1 MDLYEEVDDREGW
14 LGAMVTYGSSL
25 RFLGRAAEAQTQ
37 HQRLIAFL
45 DSPDRPVSEHV
56 ADMTRAHTTYALG
69 LDHAVLGRWSEAA
82 GHHRDAVGQFRRIG
96 MPHMQGSALLGLG
109 EALTELGE
117 GVEARTC
124 LRQVLDL
131 GDAVDSTVLTG
142 ARKLLDSLP
151 AE

>member
-1 MDLYEEVDDREGW
+1 M
-14 LGAMVTYGSSL
+14 
-25 RFLGRAAEAQTQ
+25 
-37 HQRLIAFL
+37 
-45 DSPDRPVSEHV
+45 
-56 ADMTRAHTTYALG
+56 
-69 LDHAVLGRWSEAA
+69 
-82 GHHRDAVGQFRRIG
+82 
-96 MPHMQGSALLGLG
+96 
-109 EALTELGE
+109 TELGE